1 MRRATRRRPPF
12 EGARSE
18 GAPITLTSPF
28 EILAGRRDAP
38 VFLTCEHASEAL
50 PEGYAW
56 SARDRRLVGTHWAFD
71 LGARDLTLELAAAL
85 EAPAV
90 LATFSRLLVDPNR
103 PVESETLFRRDAEGE
118 PVELNAAID
127 GPERE
132 RRLSRY
138 YQPFHDAV
146 DRQLR
151 ENASPIVL
159 AVHTFTPLYH
169 GERRH
174 LELGVLFDREETLG
188 AAWVSFLVDCGY
200 DCQANE
206 PWSGK
211 AGLIYVAQSH
221 ADRQGRRAMELE
233 VRQDLAV
240 DPAFRSKL
248 VPQLVKMLGRPAP

>member
-1 MRRATRRRPPF
+1 M
-12 EGARSE
+12 
-18 GAPITLTSPF
+18 
-28 EILAGRRDAP
+28 
-38 VFLTCEHASEAL
+38 
-50 PEGYAW
+50 
-56 SARDRRLVGTHWAFD
+56 
-71 LGARDLTLELAAAL
+71 
-85 EAPAV
+85 
-90 LATFSRLLVDPNR
+90 LVDPNR

-248 VPQLVKMLGRPAP
+248 VPQLVKMLSRPAP